1 MRKLLV
7 NGLPV
12 IILLVWLMPVSNHL
26 NTTNATMMRNCYL
39 MSLAV
44 VFLAFLFQKYFDI
57 IQLIISISIMSFLLI
72 STLLFFETHNSGAK
86 ITYGYLMNYL
96 PFCVLICI
104 KINKFSDSVV
114 IDFAFISV
122 CIIIIA
128 VGILSVLQNPIIES
142 ILKTYYNNHYDYLY
156 ILMWQS
162 RKTVTFFGTH
172 SIACYIYFLLW
183 WGIQC
188 RMRVKKGKINY
199 ILTLGIIFN
208 IIMCQ
213 SVSAILCVVLITGY
227 YYYKANIKLNA
238 KKLLLLFLLMIAV
251 AIGIILNINTISNI
265 LSSDQNGL
273 LGRFGSSGNLNDTL
287 SYAFNQPIPFGLCD
301 VEGLWLTDGGYYINF
316 LRGGI
321 VMLVLYYFGL
331 YRFLKNNIS
340 EKKTRIFL
348 YSCLLLFEVGYQFTM
363 CMRFFM
369 IMLFMVMYYNYLQN
383 TAPSDVKENRIVRN

>member
-1 MRKLLV
+1 
-7 NGLPV
+7 
-12 IILLVWLMPVSNHL
+12 
-26 NTTNATMMRNCYL
+26 
-39 MSLAV
+39 
-44 VFLAFLFQKYFDI
+44 
-57 IQLIISISIMSFLLI
+57 MSFLLI

-188 RMRVKKGKINY
+188 RMRVKK
-199 ILTLGIIFN
+199 
-208 IIMCQ
+208 
-213 SVSAILCVVLITGY
+213 
-227 YYYKANIKLNA
+227 
-238 KKLLLLFLLMIAV
+238 
-251 AIGIILNINTISNI
+251 
-265 LSSDQNGL
+265 
-273 LGRFGSSGNLNDTL
+273 
-287 SYAFNQPIPFGLCD
+287 
-301 VEGLWLTDGGYYINF
+301 
-316 LRGGI
+316 
-321 VMLVLYYFGL
+321 
-331 YRFLKNNIS
+331 
-340 EKKTRIFL
+340 
-348 YSCLLLFEVGYQFTM
+348 
-363 CMRFFM
+363 
-369 IMLFMVMYYNYLQN
+369 
-383 TAPSDVKENRIVRN
+383 